1 MSLKAYFE
9 EKKGIGVLSTA
20 SAEGKVN
27 SAVYS
32 RPQVMEDGTVAFIMT
47 SRLSHENLVGNPHA
61 AYLFKEEGP
70 GYQGK
75 RLALTKIRETDDA
88 ELIEPLRRRH
98 YNQDEEEKIKPLHL
112 VYFRVDAERPL
123 VGG

>member
-20 SAEGKVN
+20 SAGGKVN

-32 RPQVMEDGTVAFIMT
+32 RPHVMEDGRVAFIMT
-47 SRLSHENLVGNPHA
+47 NRLSYQNVSENPRA
-61 AYLFKEEGP
+61 SYLFVEEGG
-70 GYQGK
+70 GYKGK
-75 RLALTKIRETDDA
+75 RLALTRVEETDQED
-88 ELIEPLRRRH
+88 LIEALRRRH
-98 YNQDEEEKIKPLHL
+98 YDQDKEQQGKPLHL
-112 VYFRVDAERPL
+112 VYFRVDGARPL

>member
-9 EKKGIGVLSTA
+9 EKKGLGVLSTA
-20 SAEGKVN
+20 SAEGRVN

-32 RPQVMEDGTVAFIMT
+32 RPHVMEDGTVAFIMT
-47 SRLSHENLVGNPHA
+47 SRLSYENLVDNPHA

-75 RLALTKIRETDDA
+75 RLALTKIRESDDPD
-88 ELIEPLRRRH
+88 LIEPLRRRH
-98 YNQDEEEKIKPLHL
+98 YDQNGEEQMKPLHL
-112 VYFRVDAERPL
+112 VYFRVDGERPL

>member
-9 EKKGIGVLSTA
+9 EKNGIGVLSTA
-20 SAEGKVN
+20 SAEGKVD

-32 RPQVMEDGTVAFIMT
+32 RPQVMDDGTVAFIMT
-47 SRLSHENLVGNPHA
+47 SRLSHQNLLGNPHA
-61 AYLFKEEGP
+61 AYLFKEQGP

-75 RLALTKIRETDDA
+75 RLALTRIRETDDPD
-88 ELIEPLRRRH
+88 LIDALRRRH
-98 YNQDEEEKIKPLHL
+98 YDREAEENASPLHL
-112 VYFRVDAERPL
+112 VYFRIDGERPL